1 MRKSVHVTYRKDDGK
16 WHVVNGDTK
25 KSKGNYSTQKEAMK
39 YGRKLAMETS
49 SEFLIHGKDGK
60 IRLATS
66 YGNDPQNSSSSS
78 KSKSSSKSAS
88 NSRSSKNSASRS
100 KKSR

>member
-1 MRKSVHVTYRKDDGK
+1 MRRSIHVTYHKTDGK
-16 WHVVNGDTK
+16 WHVVNGESSR
-25 KSKGNYSTQKEAMK
+25 SKGNYATQKEAMK

-66 YGNDPQNSSSSS
+66 YGNDPRGKSTSS
-78 KSKSSSKSAS
+78 KSTTSSRSRKRKSS
-88 NSRSSKNSASRS
+88 
-100 KKSR
+100 

>member
-1 MRKSVHVTYRKDDGK
+1 MKRTVHVTYHKTDGK
-16 WHVVNGDTK
+16 WHVVNGDSS
-25 KSKGNYSTQKEAMK
+25 KSKGNYDTQKEAMK

-66 YGNDPQNSSSSS
+66 YGNDPRNST
-78 KSKSSSKSAS
+78 ART
-88 NSRSSKNSASRS
+88 SRSRS
-100 KKSR
+100 KSNPSTSRKQKSSRK

>member
-1 MRKSVHVTYRKDDGK
+1 MRRSIHVTYHKTDGK
-16 WHVVNGDTK
+16 WHVVNGD
-25 KSKGNYSTQKEAMK
+25 SSRSRGNYSTQKEAMK

-66 YGNDPQNSSSSS
+66 YGNDPRGKSTSS
-78 KSKSSSKSAS
+78 KSTTSSRSRKRKSS
-88 NSRSSKNSASRS
+88 
-100 KKSR
+100 

>member
-1 MRKSVHVTYRKDDGK
+1 MRRSVHVTYHKTDKK
-16 WHVVNGDTK
+16 WYVVNGDSK
-25 KSKGNYSTQKEAMK
+25 KSKGNYDTQKEAMK

-66 YGNDPQNSSSSS
+66 YGNDPRGSKQTTRSKNNKQSQRKRNSS
-78 KSKSSSKSAS
+78 
-88 NSRSSKNSASRS
+88 
-100 KKSR
+100 KK

>member
-1 MRKSVHVTYRKDDGK
+1 
-16 WHVVNGDTK
+16 
-25 KSKGNYSTQKEAMK
+25 MK

-66 YGNDPQNSSSSS
+66 YGNDPRGKSTSS
-78 KSKSSSKSAS
+78 KSTTSSRSRKRKSS
-88 NSRSSKNSASRS
+88 
-100 KKSR
+100 

>member
-1 MRKSVHVTYRKDDGK
+1 MRRSIHVTYHKTDGK
-16 WHVVNGDTK
+16 WHVVNGESS

-66 YGNDPQNSSSSS
+66 YGNDPRGKSTRSRSTPSSTRKRKSS
-78 KSKSSSKSAS
+78 K
-88 NSRSSKNSASRS
+88 
-100 KKSR
+100 

>member
-1 MRKSVHVTYRKDDGK
+1 
-16 WHVVNGDTK
+16 
-25 KSKGNYSTQKEAMK
+25 MK

-66 YGNDPQNSSSSS
+66 YGNDPRGKSTRSRSTSSSTRKRKSS
-78 KSKSSSKSAS
+78 K
-88 NSRSSKNSASRS
+88 
-100 KKSR
+100 

>member
-1 MRKSVHVTYRKDDGK
+1 MRRSIHVTYHKTDGK
-16 WHVVNGDTK
+16 WHVVNGESS

-66 YGNDPQNSSSSS
+66 YGNDPRGKSIRSRSTSSSTRKRKSS
-78 KSKSSSKSAS
+78 K
-88 NSRSSKNSASRS
+88 
-100 KKSR
+100 

>member
-1 MRKSVHVTYRKDDGK
+1 MRRSIHVTYHKTDGK
-16 WHVVNGDTK
+16 WHVVNGESS

-66 YGNDPQNSSSSS
+66 YGNEPRGKATRSRSTSSSTRKRKSS
-78 KSKSSSKSAS
+78 K
-88 NSRSSKNSASRS
+88 
-100 KKSR
+100 